1 MRHGLDQLSLTID
14 NDFNTCV
21 VMMVVT
27 ILLKVHIPLIMIIAD
42 DDDDDDGNV
51 DDQPEPINI
60 GVSLAF
66 VLISKGVQGGDIHTR
81 HL

>member
-1 MRHGLDQLSLTID
+1 MTD
-14 NDFNTCV
+14 NDFDTCDDYDGYDGNDNC
-21 VMMVVT
+21 
-27 ILLKVHIPLIMIIAD
+27 IEGSSSNMIIAD
-42 DDDDDDGNV
+42 ECGDDD

-60 GVSLAF
+60 CVGLAL

>member
-1 MRHGLDQLSLTID
+1 MTD
-14 NDFNTCV
+14 NDFDTCDDYDGDDGSDNCV
-21 VMMVVT
+21 EGSSSN
-27 ILLKVHIPLIMIIAD
+27 MIIAD
-42 DDDDDDGNV
+42 EGDDDDH

-60 GVSLAF
+60 GVGLAL